1 MEVLGMYT
9 TSCRFFTTLCDNLL
23 YSKFTKNENRAFL
36 FQLQVYITCI
46 FTHFWVIPWKRGQ
59 EDLKQKSLTD
69 LIFIYVITY
78 ASLSS
83 VLTKI

>member
-23 YSKFTKNENRAFL
+23 HSKFTKNENRAFL
-36 FQLQVYITCI
+36 FQLQLYMIFI

-59 EDLKQKSLTD
+59 EDLTQKSLTY
-69 LIFIYVITY
+69 LILYM
-78 ASLSS
+78 L
-83 VLTKI
+83 